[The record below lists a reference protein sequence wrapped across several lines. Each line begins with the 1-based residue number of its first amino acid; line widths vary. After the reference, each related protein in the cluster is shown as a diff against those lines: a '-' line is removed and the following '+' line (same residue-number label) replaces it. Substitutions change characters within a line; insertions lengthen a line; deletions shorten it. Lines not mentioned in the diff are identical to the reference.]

1 MFIKNNEDIRIDLIK
16 SIYFLIV
23 DKTTYLYNFFMAVN
37 YKAPIKDI
45 LFAFDVLNSYEK
57 LNNIDR
63 FKDFNI
69 DIAVPAIEE
78 CSKFAEEVLAPIN
91 ADGDKYGAK
100 YNNGV
105 VNMPPGFIE
114 AYEKFKNA
122 GWASISLPSEIGG
135 GGMPY
140 LLSGGT
146 LEILCTAN
154 MAFILGPG
162 LSIGAISGIN
172 EHASQEQKDKYLP
185 NLVSGDWTGTMNLS
199 EPQSGSDL
207 NHLITKADPQEDGT
221 YKITGTKIWI
231 GSGEHDL
238 SKNIVHLVLARV
250 PGSPEG
256 TKGISMFIVPKYI
269 VNDDSSLG
277 DRNNVNCLSIEEKLG
292 IHGSPTCVMEYDGAV
307 GYLVGEENRGLNYMF
322 TTINEAR
329 IRVGGHGLA
338 CTTGALQGAAQYA
351 RDRVQGRPIGM
362 SKENAK
368 NSTII
373 DHADVRRM
381 LMTIKAYSDAMRYMM
396 YDNQMMLDFSYF
408 GNEDQKN
415 YGEARCGLLTPISK
429 SWISDLSVELTSMA
443 IQIYGG
449 MGYVEETG
457 VAQYLR
463 DARIAPIYAG
473 TNGIQALDLTLK
485 KIHTDEGKVVN
496 NLFDEMISVSNELN
510 KSDIL
515 SKLTESYQFHIKNLM
530 ESTEKVRKL
539 MINGNQ
545 KSISGFAS
553 PYTKMFGQVLGG
565 YYMAKAAIHAEKKYK
580 ETEDEY
586 FKDKITLSKFY
597 IEQLLPLSENNMPPI
612 ASDVNDLFL
621 INSESF

>member
-1 MFIKNNEDIRIDLIK
+1 
-16 SIYFLIV
+16 
-23 DKTTYLYNFFMAVN
+23 MAVN
-37 YKAPIKDI
+37 YKAPVKDI

-57 LNNIDR
+57 LNNIVR
-63 FKDFNI
+63 FKDFNL

-91 ADGDKYGAK
+91 ADGDKHGAK
-100 YNNGV
+100 FNKGV

-114 AYEKFKNA
+114 AYEKFKSA
-122 GWASISLPSEIGG
+122 GWASISLPLEIGG

-140 LLSGGT
+140 LLSAGT

-154 MAFILGPG
+154 MAFVLGPG

-172 EHASQEQKDKYLP
+172 QHASQEQKDLYLP
-185 NLVSGDWTGTMNLS
+185 NLVSGEWTGTMNLS

-207 NHLITKADPQEDGT
+207 NHLTTKAEPQEDGT

-238 SKNIVHLVLARV
+238 SENIVHLVLARV
-250 PGSPEG
+250 PDSPEG

-277 DRNNVNCLSIEEKLG
+277 ERNNVNCISIEEKLG
-292 IHGSPTCVMEYDGAV
+292 IHGSPTCVMEYNGAI
-307 GYLVGEENRGLNYMF
+307 GYLVGEKNRGLSYMF

-351 RDRVQGRPIGM
+351 RDRVQGRPVGM
-362 SKENAK
+362 SKEDAK

-396 YDNQMMLDFSYF
+396 YDNQMMLDFLYF
-408 GNEDQKN
+408 GNDDQRE
-415 YGEARCGLLTPISK
+415 YGEARGGLLTPISK

-457 VAQYLR
+457 VAQYYR

-473 TNGIQALDLTLK
+473 TNGIQALDLALR
-485 KIHTDEGKVVN
+485 KIHVDDGKAVN
-496 NLFDEMISVSNELN
+496 NLFDEMLLVSSELKN
-510 KSDIL
+510 SERL
-515 SKLTESYQFHIKNLM
+515 SKLYESYEFHIKNLM
-530 ESTEKVRKL
+530 ESTEKVRQL
-539 MINGNQ
+539 LINDNQ

-565 YYMAKAAIHAEKKYK
+565 YYMAKAAVLAEKKYK
-580 ETEDEY
+580 ETDEEFY
-586 FKDKITLSKFY
+586 KDKITLSKFY
-597 IEQLLPLSENNMPPI
+597 IEQLLPLSATNMPPI
-612 ASDVNDLFL
+612 DCDVDDLFS
-621 INSESF
+621 IKNEDF

>member
-1 MFIKNNEDIRIDLIK
+1 
-16 SIYFLIV
+16 
-23 DKTTYLYNFFMAVN
+23 MAVN
-37 YKAPIKDI
+37 YKAPVKDI

-57 LNNIDR
+57 LNNIVR
-63 FKDFNI
+63 FKDFNL

-91 ADGDKYGAK
+91 ADGDKHGAK
-100 YNNGV
+100 FNKGV

-114 AYEKFKNA
+114 AYEKFKSA
-122 GWASISLPSEIGG
+122 GWASISLPLEIGG

-140 LLSGGT
+140 LLSAGT

-154 MAFILGPG
+154 MAFVLGPG

-172 EHASQEQKDKYLP
+172 QHASQEQKDLYLP
-185 NLVSGDWTGTMNLS
+185 NLVSGEWTGTMNLS

-207 NHLITKADPQEDGT
+207 NHLTTKAEPQEDGT

-238 SKNIVHLVLARV
+238 SENIVHLVLARV
-250 PGSPEG
+250 PDSPEG

-277 DRNNVNCLSIEEKLG
+277 ERNNVNCISIEEKLG
-292 IHGSPTCVMEYDGAV
+292 IHGSPTCVMEYNGAI
-307 GYLVGEENRGLNYMF
+307 GYLVGEKNRGLSYMF

-351 RDRVQGRPIGM
+351 RDRVQGRPVGM
-362 SKENAK
+362 SKEDAK

-373 DHADVRRM
+373 DHADVRSM

-396 YDNQMMLDFSYF
+396 YDNQMMLDFLYF
-408 GNEDQKN
+408 GNDDQRE
-415 YGEARCGLLTPISK
+415 YGEARGGLLTPISK

-457 VAQYLR
+457 VAQYYR

-473 TNGIQALDLTLK
+473 TNGIQALDLALR
-485 KIHTDEGKVVN
+485 KIHVDDGKAVN
-496 NLFDEMISVSNELN
+496 NLFDEMISVSNELKN
-510 KSDIL
+510 SESLSIL
-515 SKLTESYQFHIKNLM
+515 NESYEFQIKNLM

-539 MINGNQ
+539 LINDNQ

-565 YYMAKAAIHAEKKYK
+565 YYMARAAVLADKKYK
-580 ETEDEY
+580 ETDEEFY
-586 FKDKITLSKFY
+586 KDKITLSKFY
-597 IEQLLPLSENNMPPI
+597 IEQLLPLSATNMPPI
-612 ASDVNDLFL
+612 DCDVDDLFS
-621 INSESF
+621 IKNEDF

>member
-1 MFIKNNEDIRIDLIK
+1 
-16 SIYFLIV
+16 
-23 DKTTYLYNFFMAVN
+23 MAVN

-57 LNNIDR
+57 LNNIVR
-63 FKDFNI
+63 FKDFNL

-91 ADGDKYGAK
+91 ADGDKHGAK
-100 YNNGV
+100 FNKGV

-114 AYEKFKNA
+114 AYEKFKSA
-122 GWASISLPSEIGG
+122 GWASISLPLEIGG

-140 LLSGGT
+140 LLSAGT

-154 MAFILGPG
+154 MAFVLGPG

-172 EHASQEQKDKYLP
+172 QHASQEQKDLYLP
-185 NLVSGDWTGTMNLS
+185 NLVSGEWTGTMNLS

-207 NHLITKADPQEDGT
+207 NHLTTKAEPQEDGT

-238 SKNIVHLVLARV
+238 SENIVHLVLARV
-250 PGSPEG
+250 PDSPEG

-277 DRNNVNCLSIEEKLG
+277 ERNNVNCISIEEKLG
-292 IHGSPTCVMEYDGAV
+292 IHGSPTCVMEYNGAI
-307 GYLVGEENRGLNYMF
+307 GYLVGEKNRGLSYMF

-351 RDRVQGRPIGM
+351 RDRVQGRPVGM
-362 SKENAK
+362 SKEDAK

-381 LMTIKAYSDAMRYMM
+381 LMTIKSYSDAMRYMM
-396 YDNQMMLDFSYF
+396 YDNQMMLDFLYF
-408 GNEDQKN
+408 GNDDQRE
-415 YGEARCGLLTPISK
+415 YGEARGGLLTPISK

-457 VAQYLR
+457 VAQYYR

-473 TNGIQALDLTLK
+473 TNGIQALDLALR
-485 KIHTDEGKVVN
+485 KIHVDDGKAVN
-496 NLFDEMISVSNELN
+496 NLFDEMLLVSSELKN
-510 KSDIL
+510 SERL
-515 SKLTESYQFHIKNLM
+515 SKLYESYEFHIKNLM

-539 MINGNQ
+539 LINDNQ

-565 YYMAKAAIHAEKKYK
+565 YYMANAAVLADKKYK
-580 ETEDEY
+580 ETDEEFY
-586 FKDKITLSKFY
+586 KDKITLSKFY
-597 IEQLLPLSENNMPPI
+597 IEQLLPLSATNMPPI
-612 ASDVNDLFL
+612 DCDVDDLFS
-621 INSESF
+621 IKNEDF

>member
-1 MFIKNNEDIRIDLIK
+1 
-16 SIYFLIV
+16 
-23 DKTTYLYNFFMAVN
+23 MAVN
-37 YKAPIKDI
+37 YKAPVKDI

-57 LNNIDR
+57 LNNIVR
-63 FKDFNI
+63 FKDFNL

-91 ADGDKYGAK
+91 ADGDKHGAK
-100 YNNGV
+100 FNKGV

-114 AYEKFKNA
+114 AYEKFKSA
-122 GWASISLPSEIGG
+122 GWASISLPLEIGG

-140 LLSGGT
+140 LLSAGT

-154 MAFILGPG
+154 MAFVLGPG

-172 EHASQEQKDKYLP
+172 QHASQEQKDLYLP
-185 NLVSGDWTGTMNLS
+185 NLVSGEWTGTMNLS

-207 NHLITKADPQEDGT
+207 NHLTTKAEPQEDGT

-238 SKNIVHLVLARV
+238 SENIVHLVLARV
-250 PGSPEG
+250 PDSPEG

-277 DRNNVNCLSIEEKLG
+277 ERNNVNCISIEEKLG
-292 IHGSPTCVMEYDGAV
+292 IHGSPTCVMEYNGAI
-307 GYLVGEENRGLNYMF
+307 GYLVGEKNRGLSYMF

-351 RDRVQGRPIGM
+351 RDRVQGRPVGM
-362 SKENAK
+362 SKEDAK

-396 YDNQMMLDFSYF
+396 YDNQMMLDFLYF
-408 GNEDQKN
+408 GNDDQRE
-415 YGEARCGLLTPISK
+415 YGEARGGLLTPISK

-457 VAQYLR
+457 VAQYYR

-473 TNGIQALDLTLK
+473 TNGIQALDLALR
-485 KIHTDEGKVVN
+485 KIHVDDGKSVN
-496 NLFDEMISVSNELN
+496 NLFDEMLLVSSELKN
-510 KSDIL
+510 SERL
-515 SKLTESYQFHIKNLM
+515 SKLYELYEFHIKNLM

-539 MINGNQ
+539 LINDNQ

-565 YYMAKAAIHAEKKYK
+565 YYMAKAAVLADKKYK
-580 ETEDEY
+580 ETDEEFY
-586 FKDKITLSKFY
+586 KDKITLSKFF
-597 IEQLLPLSENNMPPI
+597 IEQLLPLSATNMPPI
-612 ASDVNDLFL
+612 DCDVDDLFS
-621 INSESF
+621 IKNEDF

>member
-1 MFIKNNEDIRIDLIK
+1 
-16 SIYFLIV
+16 
-23 DKTTYLYNFFMAVN
+23 MAVN
-37 YKAPIKDI
+37 YKAPVKDI

-57 LNNIDR
+57 LNNIVR
-63 FKDFNI
+63 FKDFNL

-91 ADGDKYGAK
+91 ADGDKHGAK
-100 YNNGV
+100 FNKGV

-114 AYEKFKNA
+114 AYEKFKSA
-122 GWASISLPSEIGG
+122 GWASISLPLEIGG

-140 LLSGGT
+140 LLSAGT

-154 MAFILGPG
+154 MAFVLGPG

-172 EHASQEQKDKYLP
+172 QHASQEQKDLYLP
-185 NLVSGDWTGTMNLS
+185 NLVSGEWTGTMNLS

-207 NHLITKADPQEDGT
+207 NHLTTKAEPQEDGT

-238 SKNIVHLVLARV
+238 SENIVHLVLARV
-250 PGSPEG
+250 PDSPEG

-277 DRNNVNCLSIEEKLG
+277 ERNNVNCISIEEKLG
-292 IHGSPTCVMEYDGAV
+292 IHGSPTCVMEYNGAI
-307 GYLVGEENRGLNYMF
+307 GYLVGEKNRGLSYMF

-351 RDRVQGRPIGM
+351 RDRVQGRPVGM
-362 SKENAK
+362 SKEDAK

-396 YDNQMMLDFSYF
+396 YDNQMMLDFLYF
-408 GNEDQKN
+408 GNDDQRE
-415 YGEARCGLLTPISK
+415 YGEARGGLLTPISK

-457 VAQYLR
+457 VAQYYR

-473 TNGIQALDLTLK
+473 TNGIQALDLALR
-485 KIHTDEGKVVN
+485 KIHVDDGKAVN
-496 NLFDEMISVSNELN
+496 NLFDEMLLVSSELKN
-510 KSDIL
+510 CERL
-515 SKLTESYQFHIKNLM
+515 SKLYEPYEFHIKNLM

-539 MINGNQ
+539 LINDNQ

-565 YYMAKAAIHAEKKYK
+565 YYMAKAAVLADKKYK
-580 ETEDEY
+580 ETDEEFY
-586 FKDKITLSKFY
+586 KDKITLSKFY
-597 IEQLLPLSENNMPPI
+597 IEQLLPLSATNMPPI
-612 ASDVNDLFL
+612 DCDVDDLFS
-621 INSESF
+621 IKNEDF

>member
-1 MFIKNNEDIRIDLIK
+1 
-16 SIYFLIV
+16 
-23 DKTTYLYNFFMAVN
+23 MAVN
-37 YKAPIKDI
+37 YKAPVKDI

-63 FKDFNI
+63 FKDFNL

-91 ADGDKYGAK
+91 ADGDKHGAK
-100 YNNGV
+100 FNKGV
-105 VNMPPGFIE
+105 VNMPPWFIE
-114 AYEKFKNA
+114 AYEKFKSA
-122 GWASISLPSEIGG
+122 GWASISLPLEIGG

-140 LLSGGT
+140 LLSAGT

-154 MAFILGPG
+154 MAFVLGPG

-172 EHASQEQKDKYLP
+172 QHASQEQKDLYLP
-185 NLVSGDWTGTMNLS
+185 NLVSGEWTGTMNLS

-207 NHLITKADPQEDGT
+207 NHLTTKAEPQEDGT

-238 SKNIVHLVLARV
+238 SENIVHLVLARV
-250 PGSPEG
+250 PDSPEG

-277 DRNNVNCLSIEEKLG
+277 ERNNVNCISIEEKLG
-292 IHGSPTCVMEYDGAV
+292 IHGSPTCVMEYNGAI
-307 GYLVGEENRGLNYMF
+307 GYLVGEKNRGLSYMF

-351 RDRVQGRPIGM
+351 RDRVQGRPVGM
-362 SKENAK
+362 SKEDAK

-396 YDNQMMLDFSYF
+396 YDNQMMLDFLYF
-408 GNEDQKN
+408 GNDDQRE
-415 YGEARCGLLTPISK
+415 YGEARGGLLTPISK

-457 VAQYLR
+457 VAQYYR

-473 TNGIQALDLTLK
+473 TNGIQALDLALR
-485 KIHTDEGKVVN
+485 KIHVDDGKAVN
-496 NLFDEMISVSNELN
+496 NLFDEMLLVSSELKN
-510 KSDIL
+510 RERL
-515 SKLTESYQFHIKNLM
+515 SKLYESYEFHIKNLM

-539 MINGNQ
+539 LINDNQ

-565 YYMAKAAIHAEKKYK
+565 YYMAKAAVLADKKYK
-580 ETEDEY
+580 ETDEEFY
-586 FKDKITLSKFY
+586 KDKITLSKFY
-597 IEQLLPLSENNMPPI
+597 IEQLLPLSATNMPPI
-612 ASDVNDLFL
+612 DCDVDDLFS
-621 INSESF
+621 IKNEDF

>member
-1 MFIKNNEDIRIDLIK
+1 
-16 SIYFLIV
+16 
-23 DKTTYLYNFFMAVN
+23 MAVN
-37 YKAPIKDI
+37 YKAPVKDI

-57 LNNIDR
+57 LNNIVR
-63 FKDFNI
+63 FKDFDL

-91 ADGDKYGAK
+91 ADGDKHGAK
-100 YNNGV
+100 FNKGV

-114 AYEKFKNA
+114 AYEKFKSA
-122 GWASISLPSEIGG
+122 GWASISLPLEIGG

-140 LLSGGT
+140 LLSAGT

-154 MAFILGPG
+154 MAFVLGPG

-172 EHASQEQKDKYLP
+172 QHASQEQKDLYLP
-185 NLVSGDWTGTMNLS
+185 NLVSGEWTGTMNLS

-207 NHLITKADPQEDGT
+207 NHLTTKAEPQEDGT

-238 SKNIVHLVLARV
+238 SENIVHLVLARV
-250 PGSPEG
+250 PDSPEG

-277 DRNNVNCLSIEEKLG
+277 ERNNVNCISIEEKLG
-292 IHGSPTCVMEYDGAV
+292 IHGSPTCVMEYNGAI
-307 GYLVGEENRGLNYMF
+307 GYLVGEKNRGLSYMF

-351 RDRVQGRPIGM
+351 RDRVQGRPVGM
-362 SKENAK
+362 SKEDAK

-381 LMTIKAYSDAMRYMM
+381 LMTIKSYSDAMRYMM
-396 YDNQMMLDFSYF
+396 YDNQMMLDFLYF
-408 GNEDQKN
+408 GNDDQRE
-415 YGEARCGLLTPISK
+415 YGEARGGLLTPISK

-457 VAQYLR
+457 VAQYYR

-473 TNGIQALDLTLK
+473 TNGIQALDLALR
-485 KIHTDEGKVVN
+485 KIHVDDGKAVN
-496 NLFDEMISVSNELN
+496 NLFDEMLLVSSELKN
-510 KSDIL
+510 SERL
-515 SKLTESYQFHIKNLM
+515 SKLYESYEFHIKNLM

-539 MINGNQ
+539 LINDNQ

-565 YYMAKAAIHAEKKYK
+565 YYMAKAAVLADKKYK
-580 ETEDEY
+580 ETDEEFY
-586 FKDKITLSKFY
+586 KDKITLSKFY
-597 IEQLLPLSENNMPPI
+597 IEQLLPLSATNMPPI
-612 ASDVNDLFL
+612 DCDVDDLFS
-621 INSESF
+621 IKNEDF

>member
-1 MFIKNNEDIRIDLIK
+1 
-16 SIYFLIV
+16 
-23 DKTTYLYNFFMAVN
+23 MAVN
-37 YKAPIKDI
+37 YKAPVKDI

-57 LNNIDR
+57 LNNIVR
-63 FKDFNI
+63 FKDFNL

-91 ADGDKYGAK
+91 ADGDKHGAK
-100 YNNGV
+100 FNKGV

-114 AYEKFKNA
+114 AYEKFKSA
-122 GWASISLPSEIGG
+122 GWASISLPLEIGG

-140 LLSGGT
+140 LLSAGT

-154 MAFILGPG
+154 MAFVLGPG

-172 EHASQEQKDKYLP
+172 QHASQEQKDLYLP
-185 NLVSGDWTGTMNLS
+185 NLVSGEWTGTMNLS

-207 NHLITKADPQEDGT
+207 NHLTTKAEPQEDGT

-238 SKNIVHLVLARV
+238 SENIVHLVLARV
-250 PGSPEG
+250 PDSPEG

-277 DRNNVNCLSIEEKLG
+277 ERNNVNCISIEEKLG
-292 IHGSPTCVMEYDGAV
+292 IHGSPTCVMEYNGAI
-307 GYLVGEENRGLNYMF
+307 GYLVGEKNRGLSYMF

-351 RDRVQGRPIGM
+351 RDRVQGRPVGM
-362 SKENAK
+362 SKEDAK

-396 YDNQMMLDFSYF
+396 YDNQMMLDFLYF
-408 GNEDQKN
+408 GNDDQRE
-415 YGEARCGLLTPISK
+415 YGEARGGLLTPISK

-457 VAQYLR
+457 VAQYYR

-473 TNGIQALDLTLK
+473 TNGIQALDLALR
-485 KIHTDEGKVVN
+485 KIHVDDGKAVN
-496 NLFDEMISVSNELN
+496 NLFDEMLLVSSELKN
-510 KSDIL
+510 SERL
-515 SKLTESYQFHIKNLM
+515 SKLYESYEFHIKNLM
-530 ESTEKVRKL
+530 KSTEKVRKL
-539 MINGNQ
+539 LINDNQ

-565 YYMAKAAIHAEKKYK
+565 YYMAKAAVLADKKYK
-580 ETEDEY
+580 ETDEEFY
-586 FKDKITLSKFY
+586 KDKITLSKFY
-597 IEQLLPLSENNMPPI
+597 IEQLLPLSATNMPPI
-612 ASDVNDLFL
+612 DCDVDDLFS
-621 INSESF
+621 IKNEDF

>member
-1 MFIKNNEDIRIDLIK
+1 
-16 SIYFLIV
+16 
-23 DKTTYLYNFFMAVN
+23 MAVN
-37 YKAPIKDI
+37 YKAPVKDI

-91 ADGDKYGAK
+91 AVGDKHGAK

-140 LLSGGT
+140 LLSGGA

-207 NHLITKADPQEDGT
+207 NYLTTKAEPQEDGT

-238 SKNIVHLVLARV
+238 SDNIIHLVLARV

-277 DRNNVNCLSIEEKLG
+277 ERNNVNCISIEEKLG
-292 IHGSPTCVMEYDGAV
+292 IHGSPTCVMEYDGAI

-351 RDRVQGRPIGM
+351 RDRVQGRPVGM
-362 SKENAK
+362 SKEEAK
-368 NSTII
+368 SSTII

-381 LMTIKAYSDAMRYMM
+381 LMTIKAYVDAMRYLM
-396 YDNQMMLDFSYF
+396 YDNQLMLDVEYF
-408 GNEDQKN
+408 GEDEEMKAF
-415 YGEARCGLLTPISK
+415 GEERCGILTPITK
-429 SWISDLSVELTSMA
+429 AWISDLGVELSNVA
-443 IQIYGG
+443 IQVYGG

-463 DARIAPIYAG
+463 DARIAPIYEG
-473 TNGIQALDLTLK
+473 TNGIQALDLMFRKLPL
-485 KIHTDEGKVVN
+485 DNGQAMQRLLSDVN
-496 NLFDEMISVSNELN
+496 EVIDEMKQDDEELVSMAEKLEKEVNTLSEITLWLGSKMLEGELV
-510 KSDIL
+510 D
-515 SKLTESYQFHIKNLM
+515 
-530 ESTEKVRKL
+530 
-539 MINGNQ
+539 
-545 KSISGFAS
+545 AS
-553 PYTKMFGQVLGG
+553 AGATPYLKMFGQVLGG
-565 YYMAKAAIHAEKKYK
+565 YYMGKAAILANKKFK
-580 ETEDEY
+580 ETGDEFY
-586 FKDKITLSKFY
+586 KDKITLSKFY
-597 IEQLLPLSENNMPPI
+597 IEQLLPLASGYASSITAGKEDLYAMKAEN
-612 ASDVNDLFL
+612 F
-621 INSESF
+621 

>member
-1 MFIKNNEDIRIDLIK
+1 
-16 SIYFLIV
+16 
-23 DKTTYLYNFFMAVN
+23 MAVN
-37 YKAPIKDI
+37 YKAPVKDI

-57 LNNIDR
+57 LNNIVR
-63 FKDFNI
+63 FKDFNL

-91 ADGDKYGAK
+91 ADGDKHGAK
-100 YNNGV
+100 FNKGV

-114 AYEKFKNA
+114 AYEKFKSA
-122 GWASISLPSEIGG
+122 GWASISLPLEIGG

-140 LLSGGT
+140 LLSAGT

-154 MAFILGPG
+154 MAFVLGPG

-172 EHASQEQKDKYLP
+172 QHASQEQKDLYLP
-185 NLVSGDWTGTMNLS
+185 NLVSGEWTGTMNLS

-207 NHLITKADPQEDGT
+207 NHLTTKAEPQEDGT

-238 SKNIVHLVLARV
+238 SENIVHLVLARV
-250 PGSPEG
+250 PDSPEG

-277 DRNNVNCLSIEEKLG
+277 ERNNVNCISIEEKLG
-292 IHGSPTCVMEYDGAV
+292 IHGSPTCVMEYNGAI
-307 GYLVGEENRGLNYMF
+307 GYLVGEKNRGLSYMF

-351 RDRVQGRPIGM
+351 RDRVQGRPVGM
-362 SKENAK
+362 SKEDAK

-381 LMTIKAYSDAMRYMM
+381 LMTIKAYSDAMRYMK
-396 YDNQMMLDFSYF
+396 YDNQMMLDFLYF
-408 GNEDQKN
+408 GNDDQRE
-415 YGEARCGLLTPISK
+415 YGEARGGLLTPISK

-457 VAQYLR
+457 VAQYYR

-473 TNGIQALDLTLK
+473 TNGIQALDLALR
-485 KIHTDEGKVVN
+485 KIHVDDGKAVN
-496 NLFDEMISVSNELN
+496 NLFDEMLLVSSELKN
-510 KSDIL
+510 SERL
-515 SKLTESYQFHIKNLM
+515 SKLYESYEFHIKNLM

-539 MINGNQ
+539 LINDNQ

-565 YYMAKAAIHAEKKYK
+565 YFMAKAAVLADKKYK
-580 ETEDEY
+580 ETDEEFY
-586 FKDKITLSKFY
+586 KDKITLSKFY
-597 IEQLLPLSENNMPPI
+597 IEQLLPLSATNMPPI
-612 ASDVNDLFL
+612 DCDVDDLFS
-621 INSESF
+621 IKNEDF